1 MSAGLELDGLK
12 ELQASLRDVPSTLRT
27 EILPPVANA
36 AADDLVAELR
46 GAYTKGGTGN
56 LAAGVVKETM
66 RQGIGVKVRNKA
78 PHAHLYEYG
87 TINRYTNKTGARR
100 GVMPAQPTFVPAA
113 IRARIRMVAAAKSAL
128 RAMKVPG
135 FDGSLEVRES

>member
-1 MSAGLELDGLK
+1 MSAGLELDGMK
-12 ELQASLRDVPSTLRT
+12 ELQAALRELPSTLRSET
-27 EILPPVANA
+27 LQPVVDA
-36 AADDLVAELR
+36 AATDLVAEVK
-46 GAYTKGGTGN
+46 GAYAKVTGN
-56 LAAGVVKETM
+56 LADGVVQEKM
-66 RQGIGVKVRNKA
+66 RDQIGRKVRSKA